1 MGPDQFGV
9 AHFHT
14 ASKPLKEIDIRLP
27 ENLVKGAVKLDPHLK
42 KYLGEEFCADPNTS
56 VTWAYVTFDKQAN
69 FIFVQFNEVL
79 TDLIT
84 RLSIELK
91 LPQLERNAYAL
102 KFEDSGNDGVFLTKE
117 NRNLIPQGF
126 ILILTAS
133 AERYAHYLLTCLR
146 ASSKHVDDLKAAV
159 TELISYSGDIS
170 FATEF
175 LRIHGYDYI
184 FEIIEKG
191 IYADNVCLQS
201 RFLQALLMLMDHSGL
216 MYWSQVSDDFISK
229 IAENITG
236 RAKQEDNTLLVSS
249 LNIVDLIL
257 NSKNEDKM
265 KLVSRE
271 VPFESL
277 IRHLEKSDERVI
289 LNVLT
294 LMNSLYIKAKDD
306 VRADIVEHLHAKPF
320 RCAVEKSVLRKGNQL
335 DVGIEQQLVTVQRI
349 QFNKLCQK
357 AMRIP
362 SDAEIE
368 RVFLLKIFNNEG
380 GKGLYVSSMSEE
392 KRLEFS
398 RFTEAVIQ
406 TPPGSL
412 ALETILLFVAHH
424 ADSIAKISLENA
436 MRSDNNPWSFLIVSV
451 HLVQMLIEV
460 LHVINEPE
468 EGDRLLVLF
477 FKSDRPFLD
486 FFALLVKLFHRT
498 WREMHASEEDI
509 KKIFN
514 TFFKVLAVVRKQ
526 IDVCLLEKPSTLTKL
541 EEILTAHSYPHMKKI
556 WEKERSAKEAEE
568 LQSDAV
574 KELREHLRPSIVELI
589 LKNRKNVLKNG
600 YKFGKLVKSKS
611 IQKGQQFW
619 FWKLDANEKTLIC
632 TDWSSP
638 ECSSNPN
645 SDGNLKIDVADI
657 QRIVAGNEGDFPVNG
672 RKGKNNSN
680 VHGITLE
687 VGDKPD
693 IYHLI
698 TFDEQTISAWCDGIN
713 ALIGVDKLSIQAQRQ
728 VDRFLNIELK
738 MRLLE
743 LDHIPNS
750 IEIPPL
756 PENFSWIPKNI
767 AHSNKSITKV

>member
-1 MGPDQFGV
+1 MHVHLFAYGRAIVVCMLNVQHKEPITDRPVMYQKKGKSCMGPDQLGA

-27 ENLVKGAVKLDPHLK
+27 ENLVKGAVKLDPHLR
-42 KYLGEEFCADPNTS
+42 KYLGSEYPAESNAN
-56 VTWAYVTFDKQAN
+56 VNWAY
-69 FIFVQFNEVL
+69 NEVL

-91 LPQLERNAYAL
+91 LPQSERNTYAL
-102 KFEDSGNDGVFLTKE
+102 KFEDRDNDGVFLTKE
-117 NRNLIPQGF
+117 NRGLVPQGF

-133 AERYAHYLLTCLR
+133 PERYAKNFLSRLHNPSMHDLR
-146 ASSKHVDDLKAAV
+146 TTL
-159 TELISYSGDIS
+159 TELIALCGDIS

-175 LRIHGYDYI
+175 MRVGGYVYI
-184 FEIIEKG
+184 FEVFEKG
-191 IYADNVCLQS
+191 LCADSVSCQS
-201 RFLQALLMLMDHSGL
+201 RFLQALLLLMDHPGL
-216 MYWSQVSDDFISK
+216 MYWSQVPDEFISK
-229 IAENITG
+229 VAENITG

-257 NSKNEDKM
+257 NSKKEEKM
-265 KLVSRE
+265 NLVFQE

-294 LMNSLYIKAKDD
+294 LMNSLYNKAKDH
-306 VRADIVEHLHAKPF
+306 VKNDIIEHLHVTPF
-320 RCAVEKSVLRKGNQL
+320 RCAIEKSVLRKGKQL

-349 QFNKLCQK
+349 QLNKLSQK

-362 SDAEIE
+362 TEAEIE
-368 RVFLLKIFNNEG
+368 RVFQLKIFNGDNN
-380 GKGLYVSSMSEE
+380 KSMHANIVSEE
-392 KRLEFS
+392 RRAEFLS
-398 RFTEAVIQ
+398 FTEAVIQ

-412 ALETILLFVAHH
+412 ALETIVSFVTYHS
-424 ADSIAKISLENA
+424 DSIAKISMENS
-436 MRSDNNPWSFLIVSV
+436 MRSDKNLWSFLLVSV
-451 HLVQMLIEV
+451 HLVQMLIDI
-460 LHVINEPE
+460 LHVVSEPE
-468 EGDRLLVLF
+468 EGDRLMVLL

-486 FFALLVKLFHRT
+486 LFAVLVKLFHRT
-498 WREMHASEEDI
+498 WREMHASEEDT
-509 KKIFN
+509 K
-514 TFFKVLAVVRKQ
+514 KVLAVVRKQ
-526 IDVCLLEKPSTLTKL
+526 IDVCLLEKPDTIEKL
-541 EEILTAHSYPHMKKI
+541 EELLAAHSYPHMKNI

-574 KELREHLRPSIVELI
+574 KELREYLRPSIVELI

-611 IQKGQQFW
+611 IQKV
-619 FWKLDANEKTLIC
+619 DI
-632 TDWSSP
+632 
-638 ECSSNPN
+638 
-645 SDGNLKIDVADI
+645 ADI
-657 QRIVAGNEGDFPVNG
+657 QRVVAGGEGDFPMSST
-672 RKGKNNSN
+672 KGKKNSN
-680 VHGITLE
+680 VRGITLE

-693 IYHLI
+693 LYHLI
-698 TFDEQTISAWCDGIN
+698 TFDEQTINAWCDGIN
-713 ALIGVDKLSIQAQRQ
+713 ALIGINKLSIQAQRQ

-756 PENFSWIPKNI
+756 PENFDWIPKNI
-767 AHSNKSITKV
+767 ANGESSITKV

>member
-1 MGPDQFGV
+1 MGPDQFGA

-42 KYLGEEFCADPNTS
+42 KYLGDEFPAECNTN
-56 VTWAYVTFDKQAN
+56 VTWTY
-69 FIFVQFNEVL
+69 NEVL

-91 LPQLERNAYAL
+91 LPQSERNTYAL
-102 KFEDSGNDGVFLTKE
+102 KFEERDNDGVFLTKE
-117 NRNLIPQGF
+117 NRGLVPQGF

-133 AERYAHYLLTCLR
+133 PERYAHNLLARLR
-146 ASSKHVDDLKAAV
+146 NSSTHTGDLRV
-159 TELISYSGDIS
+159 TLAELITLCSDIS
-170 FATEF
+170 FATQF
-175 LRIHGYDYI
+175 MRIGGYDYI

-191 IYADNVCLQS
+191 WCADSVSSQS
-201 RFLQALLMLMDHSGL
+201 RFLQALLILMDHPGL
-216 MYWSQVSDDFISK
+216 MYWSQVSDAFISK

-236 RAKQEDNTLLVSS
+236 KAKQEDNILLVSS
-249 LNIVDLIL
+249 LNIIDLIL
-257 NSKNEDKM
+257 NSKNEEKM
-265 KLVSRE
+265 NLVLRE

-294 LMNSLYIKAKDD
+294 LMNSLYNKARDHVKN
-306 VRADIVEHLHAKPF
+306 DIVEHLHVTPF
-320 RCAVEKSVLRKGNQL
+320 RHAIEKSVLRKGKQL
-335 DVGIEQQLVTVQRI
+335 DVGIEQQLVTIQRI
-349 QFNKLCQK
+349 QLNKLTQK
-357 AMRIP
+357 ALRIP
-362 SDAEIE
+362 TEAEIE
-368 RVFLLKIFNNEG
+368 RVFQLKLLNSESS
-380 GKGLYVSSMSEE
+380 KGIHANVISDE
-392 KRLEFS
+392 KHAEFLN
-398 RFTEAVIQ
+398 FTEAVVQ

-412 ALETILLFVAHH
+412 ALETIQLFVTHH
-424 ADSIAKISLENA
+424 ADSIAKISLENS
-436 MRSDNNPWSFLIVSV
+436 MRSDNNLWSLLFVSV
-451 HLVQMLIEV
+451 HLVQMLIDV

-468 EGDRLLVLF
+468 EGDRLMVLL

-486 FFALLVKLFHRT
+486 FFAVLVKLFHRT

-509 KKIFN
+509 KK
-514 TFFKVLAVVRKQ
+514 VLAVVRKQ
-526 IDVCLLEKPSTLTKL
+526 IDVCLLEKPDTFEKL
-541 EEILTAHSYPHMKKI
+541 EELLAAHSYPHMKKI

-574 KELREHLRPSIVELI
+574 KELREYLRPSIVELV

-600 YKFGKLVKSKS
+600 YKFGKLIKSKS
-611 IQKGQQFW
+611 MQKGQQFW

-632 TDWSSP
+632 TDCSNTES
-638 ECSSNPN
+638 SSNAK
-645 SDGNLKIDVADI
+645 SAGNIKIDVADV
-657 QRIVAGNEGDFPVNG
+657 QRVMAGGEGDFPMNST
-672 RKGKNNSN
+672 KGKKNSN
-680 VHGITLE
+680 VRGITLE

-693 IYHLI
+693 LYHLV
-698 TFDEQTISAWCDGIN
+698 TSDEETINAWCDGIN
-713 ALIGVDKLSIQAQRQ
+713 ALIGVNKLSIQAQRQ

-756 PENFSWIPKNI
+756 PENFDWIPKNVDSKTS
-767 AHSNKSITKV
+767 ATKV

>member
-1 MGPDQFGV
+1 MGPDQLGA

-42 KYLGEEFCADPNTS
+42 RYLGDEFPTECNTN
-56 VTWAYVTFDKQAN
+56 VTWAYLTFDKQ
-69 FIFVQFNEVL
+69 NEVL

-91 LPQLERNAYAL
+91 LPQSERNTYAL
-102 KFEDSGNDGVFLTKE
+102 KFEDYGNDGVFLTKE
-117 NRNLIPQGF
+117 NRSLVPQGF

-133 AERYAHYLLTCLR
+133 PERYAHYFLSRLHNPGIHTGDLR
-146 ASSKHVDDLKAAV
+146 V
-159 TELISYSGDIS
+159 TLNELMALCGDVS
-170 FATEF
+170 FATQF
-175 LRIHGYDYI
+175 LRIGGYDYI
-184 FEIIEKG
+184 FEVIEKG
-191 IYADNVCLQS
+191 LCADSVSSQS
-201 RFLQALLMLMDHSGL
+201 RFLQALLILMDHPGL
-216 MYWSQVSDDFISK
+216 MYWSQVSDEFVSK

-249 LNIVDLIL
+249 LNIIDLIL
-257 NSKNEDKM
+257 NAKNDEKM
-265 KLVSRE
+265 NLVLRE

-294 LMNSLYIKAKDD
+294 LMNSLYSKARDHVKN
-306 VRADIVEHLHAKPF
+306 DIVENLHVTPF
-320 RCAVEKSVLRKGNQL
+320 RCAIEKSVLRKGKQL
-335 DVGIEQQLVTVQRI
+335 DVGIEQQLVIVQRI
-349 QFNKLCQK
+349 QLNKLSQK

-362 SDAEIE
+362 TEAEIE
-368 RVFLLKIFNNEG
+368 RVFQLKLLNGESS
-380 GKGLYVSSMSEE
+380 KGMHVMSEE
-392 KRLEFS
+392 KRAEFLN
-398 RFTEAVIQ
+398 FTEAVIQ

-412 ALETILLFVAHH
+412 ALETILLFVTHY
-424 ADSIAKISLENA
+424 ADSITKISMENS
-436 MRSDNNPWSFLIVSV
+436 MRSDNNLWSLLLVSV
-451 HLVQMLIEV
+451 HLVQMLIDI

-468 EGDRLLVLF
+468 EGDRLMVLL

-486 FFALLVKLFHRT
+486 LFAVLVKLFHRT

-509 KKIFN
+509 KK
-514 TFFKVLAVVRKQ
+514 VLAVVRKQ
-526 IDVCLLEKPSTLTKL
+526 IDVCLLEKPDTIEKL
-541 EEILTAHSYPHMKKI
+541 EELLAAHSYPHMKKI

-574 KELREHLRPSIVELI
+574 KELREYLRPSIVELV
-589 LKNRKNVLKNG
+589 LKNRKCVLKSG

-611 IQKGQQFW
+611 MQKGQQFW
-619 FWKLDANEKTLIC
+619 FWKLDANEKMLIC
-632 TDWSSP
+632 TDCSNTES
-638 ECSSNPN
+638 SSNAN
-645 SDGNLKIDVADI
+645 SSGNIKIDIADI
-657 QRIVAGNEGDFPVNG
+657 QSVVAGGEGDFPKSST
-672 RKGKNNSN
+672 KGKKNSN
-680 VHGITLE
+680 VRGITLE

-693 IYHLI
+693 LYHLL
-698 TFDEQTISAWCDGIN
+698 TFDEQTINAWCDGIN
-713 ALIGVDKLSIQAQRQ
+713 ALIGVNKLSIQAQRQ

-756 PENFSWIPKNI
+756 PKNFDWIPKDI
-767 AHSNKSITKV
+767 ADTKISVTKV

>member
-1 MGPDQFGV
+1 MGPDQLGA

-42 KYLGEEFCADPNTS
+42 KYLGDDFPAESNTN
-56 VTWAYVTFDKQAN
+56 VTWAY
-69 FIFVQFNEVL
+69 NEVL

-91 LPQLERNAYAL
+91 LPQSERNTYAL
-102 KFEDSGNDGVFLTKE
+102 KFEDRGSDGVFLTKE
-117 NRNLIPQGF
+117 NRGLVPQGF

-133 AERYAHYLLTCLR
+133 PESYAHNILGRLR
-146 ASSKHVDDLKAAV
+146 NPSGDLQATLA
-159 TELISYSGDIS
+159 ELIGLCGDIS
-170 FATEF
+170 FATQF
-175 LRIHGYDYI
+175 MRIGGYDYI
-184 FEIIEKG
+184 FEVIEKG
-191 IYADNVCLQS
+191 LCTDSVSCLS
-201 RFLQALLMLMDHSGL
+201 RLLQALLMLMDHSGL
-216 MYWSQVSDDFISK
+216 MYWSQVSDAFVSK

-249 LNIVDLIL
+249 LNIIDLIL

-265 KLVSRE
+265 NLVLRE

-294 LMNSLYIKAKDD
+294 LMNSLYSKARDHVKN
-306 VRADIVEHLHAKPF
+306 DIVEHLHVTPF
-320 RCAVEKSVLRKGNQL
+320 RCAIEKSVLRKGKQL
-335 DVGIEQQLVTVQRI
+335 DVGIEQQLITIQRI
-349 QFNKLCQK
+349 QLNKLSQK

-362 SDAEIE
+362 TEAEIE
-368 RVFLLKIFNNEG
+368 RVFQLKLLNGEG
-380 GKGLYVSSMSEE
+380 SRAMHASEE
-392 KRLEFS
+392 RRTEFLN
-398 RFTEAVIQ
+398 FTEAVIQ

-412 ALETILLFVAHH
+412 ALETILLFVTHY
-424 ADSIAKISLENA
+424 ADSIAKISMENS
-436 MRSDNNPWSFLIVSV
+436 MRSDSSIWSFLPVSV
-451 HLVQMLIEV
+451 HLVQMLIDI
-460 LHVINEPE
+460 LHVANEPE
-468 EGDRLLVLF
+468 EGDRMMILL

-486 FFALLVKLFHRT
+486 LFAVLVKLFHRT
-498 WREMHASEEDI
+498 WHEMHASEEDI
-509 KKIFN
+509 K
-514 TFFKVLAVVRKQ
+514 KVLAVVRKQ
-526 IDVCLLEKPSTLTKL
+526 IDVCLLEKPDTIERL
-541 EEILTAHSYPHMKKI
+541 EELLAAHSYPHMKKI

-574 KELREHLRPSIVELI
+574 KELREYLRPNIVELV

-600 YKFGKLVKSKS
+600 YKFGKLVKSKPM
-611 IQKGQQFW
+611 QKGQQFW

-632 TDWSSP
+632 TDCSNTESS
-638 ECSSNPN
+638 SSDAN
-645 SDGNLKIDVADI
+645 STGNIKIDVADI
-657 QRIVAGNEGDFPVNG
+657 QRVVGGGEGDFPMSSS
-672 RKGKNNSN
+672 KGKKNSN
-680 VHGITLE
+680 VRGITLE
-687 VGDKPD
+687 VGNKPD
-693 IYHLI
+693 LYHLV
-698 TFDEQTISAWCDGIN
+698 TFDEQTINAWCDGIN

-756 PENFSWIPKNI
+756 PENFDWIPKNI
-767 AHSNKSITKV
+767 CDNKICITKV